1 MTPPLKPES
10 HAGLSAAQEH
20 RLAVAIT
27 DALEFGNEHLPY
39 RITLRLEQSRQAAL
53 AVAGA
58 QHLAQLQPATGSAQ
72 PNGAVALAQP
82 DRFLSQPGFEHRRWW
97 RIGSVVLP
105 MLIVVAGLAGIGL
118 WHETDDLV
126 DLAEVD
132 AGLLLTDDEL
142 PVSAMADR
150 GFNVFLRNTRQ

>member
-10 HAGLSAAQEH
+10 LAGLSAAQEH
-20 RLAVAIT
+20 RLALAIT
-27 DALEFGNEHLPY
+27 DALESGNEHLPY

-53 AVAGA
+53 AAAGV
-58 QHLAQLQPATGSAQ
+58 QHLAQLQPAIGSTLS
-72 PNGAVALAQP
+72 NGAVALAQP
-82 DRFLSQPGFEHRRWW
+82 DRSQSYPGFEHRRWW
-97 RIGSVVLP
+97 RVGSVVLP
-105 MLIVVAGLAGIGL
+105 LLIVVAGLAGIGL

>member
-1 MTPPLKPES
+1 MTTPLKPES
-10 HAGLSAAQEH
+10 LAGLSAAQEH
-20 RLAVAIT
+20 RLALAIT
-27 DALEFGNEHLPY
+27 DALESGNEHLPY

-53 AVAGA
+53 AAAGA
-58 QHLAQLQPATGSAQ
+58 QHLAQLQPAIGSAR

-82 DRFLSQPGFEHRRWW
+82 DRFQSYPGFEHRRWW
-97 RIGSVVLP
+97 RVGSVVLP
-105 MLIVVAGLAGIGL
+105 LLIVVAGLAGIGL

-132 AGLLLTDDEL
+132 AGLLLTDDAL